1 MKALEPNTTNTTSDE
16 LELDLQ
22 EALAQRQRAAELF
35 GAPDWE
41 GELDTLELEDEL
53 ETDEDD

>member
-1 MKALEPNTTNTTSDE
+1 MKAHEPNTTNTTSDE

-41 GELDTLELEDEL
+41 GELEDALEL

>member
-1 MKALEPNTTNTTSDE
+1 MKAHDPNTTNTTSDQ

-35 GAPDWE
+35 GAPDWD
-41 GELDTLELEDEL
+41 GELDTLELEADEA
-53 ETDEDD
+53 DEDD